1 MKTLFKAIAAV
12 MMAAL
17 PLAFVLAQETIEP
30 VSPNLSGT
38 FSLNAANGN
47 FADDVLTLSGLNNRA
62 VYFFSSPRLSATF
75 YTPAEFAADWS
86 VKNAE
91 ASAVLVLDE
100 LTALFN
106 LKIINF
112 DSVKN
117 TISFEVVS
125 IEEIATLQ
133 EVKGGPVIPSQFGE
147 ANLTIKLD
155 AALFTSL
162 RDGYLQRSED
172 MRNTQSCPKKP
183 FC

>member
-1 MKTLFKAIAAV
+1 MKTLIKVMIAV
-12 MMAAL
+12 MMLAL

-38 FSLNAANGN
+38 FSLTASSGS
-47 FADDVLTLSGLNNRA
+47 FADDVLTLGGLNNRS

-75 YTPAEFAADWS
+75 YTPAEFAADWA
-86 VKNAE
+86 VQNAE

-100 LTALFN
+100 LTALVN
-106 LKIINF
+106 LKIVNF

-125 IEEIATLQ
+125 IEEIVTLQ
-133 EVKGGPVIPSQFGE
+133 EVKGGPAIPAQFGE

-162 RDGYLQRSED
+162 RDGYFQRSED
-172 MRNTQSCPKKP
+172 MRNTQKCPKAP
-183 FC
+183 NC